1 MPKAPLKLQVNN
13 NAEKEEVA
21 TQPGADVLTQAKRP
35 EPGRFWL
42 QIDRQTKSSYGTFD
56 EAQAA
61 GLVIKAKFPIVQIAV
76 YDKVE
81 LTNTVVTV
89 SA

>member
-1 MPKAPLKLQVNN
+1 MPKASLKLQEKK
-13 NAEKEEVA
+13 AEKEGIA
-21 TQPGADVLTQAKRP
+21 TQSDASVLSQAKRP

-42 QIDRQTKSSYGTFD
+42 QVDRQTKSSFGTFD

-61 GLVIKAKFPIVQIAV
+61 GLIIKGKFPIVQIAV

>member
-1 MPKAPLKLQVNN
+1 MPKAPLKLQVST
-13 NAEKEEVA
+13 AEKEEKA
-21 TQPGADVLTQAKRP
+21 TQSDSGVLSQAKRP

-42 QIDRQTKSSYGTFD
+42 QIDRQTKSSFGTFD

-61 GLVIKAKFPIVQIAV
+61 GLIIKSKFPIVQIAV

-89 SA
+89 PV

>member
-13 NAEKEEVA
+13 AEKEETANQSDAVFFS
-21 TQPGADVLTQAKRP
+21 QEKRP

-42 QIDRQTKSSYGTFD
+42 QIDRQTKSSFDTFD

-61 GLVIKAKFPIVQIAV
+61 GRIIKGKFPIVQIAV

-81 LTNTVVTV
+81 LTNTVVSL